1 MSQSLYLQLSDQLGY
16 LTWPMIICAS
26 LTLLI
31 VLERVALIINELLN
45 RDAWLTELRQQ
56 ARSATPE
63 KRQQLITLLSQGRS
77 MLAQGS
83 ALLLSHGGQP
93 RLMREEILNIW
104 LLKQKDK
111 LQSGLKVLHII
122 GVITPLLGL
131 LGTVLGLIEMFTQLG
146 LSNGPV
152 TPSQLAT
159 GLGLAMNTTAA
170 GLIIAVPA
178 ITLSN
183 LLGLWADKRCNHI
196 AHGLNQL
203 NLWLDGFDQALSTGS
218 DEPYRKVSAI
228 VRAQMANAATPMTT
242 ELTEPNR

>member
-31 VLERVALIINELLN
+31 VLERVALIINELFT
-45 RDAWLTELRQQ
+45 RDKWLTELRQQ
-56 ARSATPE
+56 AVSATPE
-63 KRQQLITLLSQGRS
+63 KQQQLISLLSQGRS
-77 MLAQGS
+77 MLAKGT
-83 ALLLSHGGQP
+83 ALLLSHGEQP
-93 RLMREEILNIW
+93 RNMREEILSLW

-111 LQSGLKVLHII
+111 LQSGLKILHII

-131 LGTVLGLIEMFTQLG
+131 LGTVLGLIEMFSQLG
-146 LSNGPV
+146 LSEGPV

-183 LLGLWADKRCNHI
+183 LLSLWADKRCNYI
-196 AHGLNQL
+196 AHRLNQL
-203 NLWLDGFDQALSTGS
+203 NLWLEGFDQALSIGCDKS
-218 DEPYRKVSAI
+218 YRNISAI
-228 VRAQMANAATPMTT
+228 NNATAVNGTTPMTT
-242 ELTEPNR
+242 RLTEPSR